1 MSNLRLINETSFSA
15 VSSATVTDVFSSD
28 FDIYNITISDLDIP
42 LGYITWQMVNSSG
55 SAITTA
61 SYDRAGLFMH
71 STGAFE
77 EGRTVNAIYQ
87 NYLTN
92 YDGVA
97 NYYGGVNIWLFNPY
111 SSSSYTFS
119 LVQGTSQINKF
130 TSSKSIGVL
139 KQTTSITGFK
149 LIAASGNTTGV
160 VRTYGLRVD
169 S

>member
-15 VSSATVTDVFSSD
+15 VSSATVTDIFTSD
-28 FDIYNITISDLDIP
+28 FDIYNITISDLNIP
-42 LGYITWQMVNSSG
+42 LGYLTWQMVNSSG
-55 SAITTA
+55 SAIATL

-130 TSSKSIGVL
+130 TSSKAIGVL

-149 LIAASGNTTGV
+149 LIATSGTTTGV